1 MNLTQS
7 EENYLKAI
15 YMLNSELGGD
25 VSTNVLAEKLDTKPS
40 SVTDMVKKLAEKK
53 LIDYQKYQGCSLT
66 NEGLKTALLIVRKHR
81 LWEVFLVDKL
91 KFGWEEVHVIA
102 EQLEHIQSVKL
113 TNQLDDFL
121 GNPKFD
127 PHGDPIPTRE
137 GVITHISKNEA
148 ISQLQIN
155 QEGVVVGVED
165 GSKEFFTFL
174 KRYQIELGT
183 VLKVEEKFI
192 FDDSILVSI
201 NGKEVN
207 LSSIIASKIYVQKN
221 V

>member
-1 MNLTQS
+1 
-7 EENYLKAI
+7 
-15 YMLNSELGGD
+15 MLCSELGGD
-25 VSTNVLAEKLDTKPS
+25 ISTNILADRLDTKPS

-66 NEGLKTALLIVRKHR
+66 KDGLKTALLIVRKHR
-81 LWEVFLVDKL
+81 LWEVFLVEKL
-91 KFGWEEVHVIA
+91 KFGWEEVHGIA

-127 PHGDPIPTRE
+127 PHGDPIPTRD
-137 GVITHISKNEA
+137 GLITHISKNEA

-183 VLKVEEKFI
+183 LLKVEEKFS
-192 FDDSILVSI
+192 FDDSILVSV

-207 LSSIIASKIYVQKN
+207 LSSIIASKIYIQKN

>member
-1 MNLTQS
+1 LNLTQS

-25 VSTNVLAEKLDTKPS
+25 VSTNFLAEKLDTKPS

-91 KFGWEEVHVIA
+91 KFGWEEVHMIA

-127 PHGDPIPTRE
+127 PHGDPIPTRD
-137 GVITHISKNEA
+137 GVITHVSKNEA

-155 QEGVVVGVED
+155 QEGIVVGVED

-183 VLKVEEKFI
+183 VLKVEEKFS

>member
-1 MNLTQS
+1 
-7 EENYLKAI
+7 
-15 YMLNSELGGD
+15 MLNSDLGSD

-127 PHGDPIPTRE
+127 PHGDPIPTSE

-183 VLKVEEKFI
+183 VLKVEEKFS